1 MIRLASSMLTLL
13 LVLLLGAAPAAA
25 DPLPAIVDAPYLELH
40 TGPGRGFPVFH
51 VFDRGQPFEIL
62 ARRTDWFRVR
72 SERGDVVGW
81 VSLEDMAGAA
91 GADGT
96 ALPVEQA
103 GKREYLARRFE
114 AAATLGDFGGG
125 DAIGVRVAYR
135 FTPHLSAEFYGTDI
149 TGRFSDGWL
158 AGAALVHQ
166 PFPEWR
172 VSPFLSLGTGALHT
186 QPRASLADTRART
199 DQVASVG
206 AGLRMHLTRR
216 FLLRAE
222 YERHLVITDRNANEE
237 VNEWKAGFAF
247 FF

>member
-1 MIRLASSMLTLL
+1 MRLACLL
-13 LVLLLGAAPAAA
+13 LVLILCAAPAAA
-25 DPLPAIVDAPYLELH
+25 TPLPAVVDAAYLELH

-51 VFDRGQPFEIL
+51 VFDRGQRFEIL

-72 SERGDVVGW
+72 SERGGVTGW
-81 VSLEDMAGAA
+81 VSLADMAGAS
-91 GADGT
+91 GADGS
-96 ALPVEQA
+96 ALPVEA
-103 GKREYLARRFE
+103 PGTREYRARRFE
-114 AAATLGDFGGG
+114 ASAAIGDFGGG
-125 DAIGVRVAYR
+125 DAIGVRLGYR
-135 FTPHLSAEFYGTDI
+135 FTPQLAAELYGTDV

-166 PFPEWR
+166 PFPDWR
-172 VSPFLSLGTGALHT
+172 ISPFLALGTGVLHT
-186 QPRASLADTRART
+186 RPRATLADTRERT

-206 AGLRMHLTRR
+206 AGLRMHLSRR

>member
-1 MIRLASSMLTLL
+1 MRFVILL
-13 LVLLLGAAPAAA
+13 LLILAAPAMAA
-25 DPLPAIVDAPYLELH
+25 PLPAVVDAAYLELH

-72 SERGDVVGW
+72 DERGDVTGW
-81 VSLEDMAGAA
+81 VSLADMEGAS

-96 ALPVEQA
+96 ALPVEA
-103 GKREYLARRFE
+103 PGTREYLARRFE
-114 AAATLGDFGGG
+114 ATATLGDFGGG
-125 DAIGVRVAYR
+125 DAIGVRLGYR
-135 FTPHLSAEFYGTDI
+135 FTPHLSLELFGTDV

-166 PFPEWR
+166 PFPAWR
-172 VSPFLSLGTGALHT
+172 VSPFLSLGTGLLHT
-186 QPRASLADTRART
+186 RPRASLADVRERD

-206 AGLRMHLTRR
+206 AGVRMHLSRR
-216 FLLRAE
+216 FLLRAA
-222 YERHLVITDRNANEE
+222 YERHLVVTDRNANEE